1 MIALRQALLSLAL
14 AAAAHGAPDPAA
26 VLTPADLAGGWKP
39 LVDAL
44 ASKGPIEASFT
55 ERRYFPFRREPTV
68 LGGVL
73 RISPERGLSLQY
85 LQPETSIL
93 IADPAGLI
101 LRDAKGRSRE
111 MPSESREAG
120 AIASLL
126 PIMRF
131 DMPALL
137 PRFVVRAERGDS
149 GWRFEF
155 TPRDPGVAGS
165 LGTITVQGAGT
176 DVRHLEFRRSASQR
190 VEIDVGDTKAGAVFT
205 APELA
210 KFFR

>member
-1 MIALRQALLSLAL
+1 MIALRQALLALVL
-14 AAAAHGAPDPAA
+14 AAAAHGAPDA

-44 ASKGPIEASFT
+44 GSKGPIEASFT

-85 LQPETSIL
+85 LQPEPSIL
-93 IADPAGLI
+93 IADPVGLV
-101 LRDAKGRSRE
+101 LRDARGRSRE
-111 MPSESREAG
+111 MPSGSREAG

-137 PRFVVRAERGDS
+137 PRFVVRAERGDA

-165 LGTITVQGAGT
+165 LGTIIVQGTGT

-190 VEIDVGDTKAGAVFT
+190 VEIDVGETMSGTVFT